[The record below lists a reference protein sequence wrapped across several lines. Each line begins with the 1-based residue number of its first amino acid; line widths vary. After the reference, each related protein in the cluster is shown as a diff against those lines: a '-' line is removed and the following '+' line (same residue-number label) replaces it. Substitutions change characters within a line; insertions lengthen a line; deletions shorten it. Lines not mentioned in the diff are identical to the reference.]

1 MIPFENS
8 WPYDIVM
15 KDLYVPSC
23 PFCASDNVL
32 IPLRMKEIPDIQHG
46 KKKLLVFPCCHNKV
60 TIVDMDN
67 DYMLT
72 DQPLR
77 NRKQG

>member
-1 MIPFENS
+1 MIPFERT

-15 KDLYVPSC
+15 KDVYVPSC
-23 PFCASDNVL
+23 PFCSSENVL
-32 IPLRMKEIPDIQHG
+32 IPLRVREIEDIQHG

-60 TIVDMDN
+60 TVLDMDQ

-72 DQPLR
+72 DQRLR
-77 NRKQG
+77 KLSH